1 MKERYNIIKASR
13 YGSVKTAILKEL
25 AGLSREKGYAYCSV
39 ATLASF
45 CGMKERSMQ
54 SHLRQ
59 LEQDGVI
66 RIEYGV
72 GRKHVNHYHVD
83 FTALAAKTQKGASS
97 GDKGCSFMQEKG
109 ADSGEKEC
117 SFVPEK
123 VQLPAPDIR
132 EVREEKTDKS
142 VLPVGGKN
150 GMSNTAKVLNIWESW
165 NKEIEAFTKNKGTP
179 IPAAVSN
186 GVISGTN
193 LLYDAVDSWIRSN
206 TDWETRWQLV
216 LGEIPINAYFRGFT
230 AKNGRFWHPTLR
242 DMFVP
247 RSGWKGQGT
256 PKDIGVE
263 RVLSGE
269 FEWMRD
275 KVKVDVSPQV
285 TDMSKYHD
293 KTDGVESY

>member
-1 MKERYNIIKASR
+1 MKEQYNIIKASG

-66 RIEYGV
+66 GIEYGV

-97 GDKGCSFMQEKG
+97 GDKGCSFMQGNGAGFGDKG
-109 ADSGEKEC
+109 C
-117 SFVPEK
+117 SIVPEK
-123 VQLPAPDIR
+123 VQDSTPNIR
-132 EVREEKTDKS
+132 EVREVKTDKS
-142 VLPVGGKN
+142 VLPAGAEN
-150 GMSNTAKVLNIWESW
+150 GLSNAANVFKIWESW
-165 NKEIEAFTKNKGTP
+165 NKAIEAFTKNKGTP
-179 IPAAVSN
+179 IPAAISN
-186 GVISGTN
+186 GVIAGTN
-193 LLYDAVDSWIRSN
+193 LLYDAIDSWVGSN
-206 TDWETRWQLV
+206 TDWEVRWQLV
-216 LGEIPINAYFRGFT
+216 LDEIPINAYFRGFT
-230 AKNGRFWHPTLR
+230 AKNGHFWHPALR
-242 DMFVP
+242 DMFIP
-247 RSGWKGQGT
+247 RSGWKGQAAL
-256 PKDIGVE
+256 KDIGVE

-275 KVKVDVSPQV
+275 KVTVH
-285 TDMSKYHD
+285 MSQSD
-293 KTDGVESY
+293 DESQEDDGYKHL